1 MTWIYKGN
9 SFTDEHIPDNAIGFV
24 YAMSA
29 IINGKSVIY
38 IGKKN
43 FYASTKTKLSKKAM
57 PTDKRLK
64 KYKRVIKTAYQ
75 NYYSSNEVLK
85 QAHKDGVRIKREIL
99 KICFSNPSE
108 LNIDLSLID
117 EIEKLTYPLLDDI
130 EDWYND
136 EGGYGSV
143 NINVNNFEYE
153 IENHIQYT
161 SYEDYNHSGNLTD
174 LD

>member
-99 KICFSNPSE
+99 KICFSKNE
-108 LNIDLSLID
+108 
-117 EIEKLTYPLLDDI
+117 LTYQEVKHQFTLGVLESD
-130 EDWYND
+130 YYLN
-136 EGGYGSV
+136 G
-143 NINVNNFEYE
+143 NILGRFYKNK
-153 IENHIQYT
+153 IK
-161 SYEDYNHSGNLTD
+161 
-174 LD
+174 